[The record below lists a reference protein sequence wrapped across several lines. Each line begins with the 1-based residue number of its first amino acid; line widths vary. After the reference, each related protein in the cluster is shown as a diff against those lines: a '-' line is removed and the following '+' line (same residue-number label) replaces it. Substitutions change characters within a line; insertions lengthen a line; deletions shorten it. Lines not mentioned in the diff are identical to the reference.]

1 MCGYFE
7 HAKSSKVVV
16 YANIGSVAYMLMLSE
31 ILALFVKES
40 YPTGL
45 FLQQDSAVAHISKY
59 TEECIAEKKS
69 LI

>member
-1 MCGYFE
+1 
-7 HAKSSKVVV
+7 
-16 YANIGSVAYMLMLSE
+16 MLMLSE